1 MSRYLRPLVV
11 LALLAS
17 ACGQTALPTVGAAHP
32 TQAPPS
38 QRPTP
43 SAIDA
48 TKLPRVPPREP
59 KVRATPPS
67 SPRSPATADISA
79 YGGLATWI
87 DVYSENDVFGP
98 QAFGDAATTAREM
111 AARGVRTLFLEAGSY
126 RHPAVAF
133 PAATAALIRAAH
145 AAGIKVIGWYLPMF
159 RSVRH
164 DLREVMR
171 TIRFRTRDGQG
182 FDGFALD
189 IEADLVPPERR
200 IANVLQLSKEIRS
213 AVGPRYA
220 LGAIIPSPRGLIR
233 VPSYW
238 PGFPYQQ
245 LPRYYDVV
253 LPMSYFTF
261 HYHGAEATG
270 RYIRDNVE
278 IIRQQTG
285 RPRIPIHVIGGIAG
299 DMSPAETRAFVLAAR
314 SEHVFGASL
323 YEFPGT
329 SSAEWRILRPLPPP

>member
-1 MSRYLRPLVV
+1 MNGYLRFLVG
-11 LALLAS
+11 LALAA
-17 ACGQTALPTVGAAHP
+17 ACRQTAGAHPVVAAHP
-32 TQAPPS
+32 TQAPTSPHPT
-38 QRPTP
+38 PTP
-43 SAIDA
+43 SRA
-48 TKLPRVPPREP
+48 PG
-59 KVRATPPS
+59 VRTTPPP
-67 SPRSPATADISA
+67 SPGSPASPDISA
-79 YGGLATWI
+79 YRGLGTWV

-98 QAFGDAATTAREM
+98 QAFGNAATTVREM
-111 AARGVRTLFLEAGSY
+111 AAHGVRTLFLEAGSY

-145 AAGIKVIGWYLPMF
+145 AAGIRVIGWYLPLF
-159 RSVRH
+159 RSVQH
-164 DLREVMR
+164 DFGEAMR
-171 TIRFRTRDGQG
+171 TIRFRTRDDQG

-189 IEADLVPPERR
+189 IEADLVPPAQR
-200 IANVLQLSKEIRS
+200 IANVLRLSREIRS
-213 AVGPRYA
+213 AVGPTYA

-238 PGFPYQQ
+238 PGFPYDR

-261 HYHGAEATG
+261 HYHGATATR

-278 IIRQQTG
+278 IIRRQTG
-285 RPRIPIHVIGGIAG
+285 RPNIPIHVIGGIAG
-299 DMSPAETRAFVLAAR
+299 DMSPAEAQAFVRAAR

-329 SSAEWRILRPLPPP
+329 SSAEWRILGPLRRHLVGH